1 MAYAGAGL
9 ELPDLVRFHDRVTH
23 EERTDQNYMISDL
36 QPGPETASDDGIQER
51 VLKVIA
57 LTKRLPRESVSPDS
71 SFESLGIDSLDRL
84 NILFDLESEFDIQI
98 NDEEAKQVETIPQM
112 VAGVRQ
118 LVHAGA
124 EEGAAKPVAAPS
136 VRSTS
141 AAAMP
146 TAGTAGEAR
155 ATAVVA
161 HAAAAGAAK
170 PLDGIAS
177 EGDAAAPRDPAAPA
191 H

>member
-1 MAYAGAGL
+1 MARPRQIGRPIL
-9 ELPDLVRFHDRVTH
+9 R
-23 EERTDQNYMISDL
+23 EERKNQNRMMSDL
-36 QPGPETASDDGIQER
+36 QPGPETVSDDDIQER

-57 LTKRLPRESVSPDS
+57 LTKRLPRESVSADS

-118 LVHAGA
+118 LVKAGDGDSA
-124 EEGAAKPVAAPS
+124 VKTVAAPS
-136 VRSTS
+136 VRATP

-146 TAGTAGEAR
+146 AVGGARSTAVSGTASGTALGTAPGAIPAGTG
-155 ATAVVA
+155 TPV
-161 HAAAAGAAK
+161 
-170 PLDGIAS
+170 
-177 EGDAAAPRDPAAPA
+177 DAEPALPRDPAAPA

>member
-1 MAYAGAGL
+1 MN
-9 ELPDLVRFHDRVTH
+9 
-23 EERTDQNYMISDL
+23 QNHMTSDL
-36 QPGPETASDDGIQER
+36 QPGPETVTEDDIQER

-57 LTKRLPRESVSPDS
+57 LTKRLPRESVSADS

-118 LVHAGA
+118 LVEAKDGESA
-124 EEGAAKPVAAPS
+124 VKPVAAPS
-136 VRSTS
+136 VRPTS

-146 TAGTAGEAR
+146 
-155 ATAVVA
+155 
-161 HAAAAGAAK
+161 AAGGARSTTAPGAT
-170 PLDGIAS
+170 PLATPVGTPPVEAES
-177 EGDAAAPRDPAAPA
+177 TSTRDPASPA